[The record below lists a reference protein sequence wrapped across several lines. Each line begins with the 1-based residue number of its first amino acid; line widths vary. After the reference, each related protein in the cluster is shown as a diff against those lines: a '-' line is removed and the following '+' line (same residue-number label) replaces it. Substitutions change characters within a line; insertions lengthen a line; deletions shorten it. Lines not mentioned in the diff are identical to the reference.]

1 MDCMNTVIENIIA
14 RRSVRKFT
22 EERIPREH
30 IELLS
35 LAAINAPSGMNR
47 QEWTFVFVQNREK
60 IAALASLTG
69 KALNRENYDLYK
81 PDCFMIASA
90 KPFGSLSA
98 ADCACAL
105 QNVFLAA
112 NSLNIGS
119 VWINQLNDAQEN
131 SEVRELLTALGVPED
146 HRVYG
151 CASLGYSVD
160 NSEKKARKE
169 NCVKFVD

>member
-1 MDCMNTVIENIIA
+1 MNTVIENIIE

-22 EERIPREH
+22 QESIPDEH
-30 IELLS
+30 LELLS
-35 LAAINAPSGMNR
+35 LAAVNAPSGMNR
-47 QEWTFVFVQNREK
+47 QEWQFVFIKNKDR
-60 IAALASLTG
+60 IADLASLIG
-69 KALNRENYDLYK
+69 KAINRENYDLYK

-131 SEVRELLTALGVPED
+131 GEVRELLTALGVPED
-146 HRVYG
+146 YRVYG
-151 CASLGYSVD
+151 CASLGYSAD